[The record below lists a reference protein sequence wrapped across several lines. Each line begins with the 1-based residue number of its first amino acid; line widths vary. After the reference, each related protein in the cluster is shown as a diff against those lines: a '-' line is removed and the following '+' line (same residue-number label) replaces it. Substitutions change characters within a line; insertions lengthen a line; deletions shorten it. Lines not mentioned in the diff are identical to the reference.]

1 MKKIIALLLALIM
14 TFSMGTVAFAAGE
27 DAGDPPVAEDTTNDG
42 GEAEGSDEEAEDSP
56 LGEYDWILDL
66 PFGTVK
72 PALKIAKI
80 VLKLAKVY
88 VKLGFVFGFIDKE
101 AFMQQVYDFIGGLIG
116 SEEIPGV
123 EDILPDSGNSDD
135 AAEFFALA

>member
-14 TFSMGTVAFAAGE
+14 TFSMGTVAFAQE
-27 DAGDPPVAEDTTNDG
+27 TTEELPPVAEDTND
-42 GEAEGSDEEAEDSP
+42 EAEGSEEESI

-88 VKLGFVFGFIDKE
+88 VKLGLIFGIIDKE
-101 AFMQQVYDFIGGLIG
+101 AFMQQIGDFIGGLIG
-116 SEEIPGV
+116 SEEAPESGEIV
-123 EDILPDSGNSDD
+123 EGSDD
-135 AAEFFALA
+135 TAALEQLKFA

>member
-1 MKKIIALLLALIM
+1 MKKIISLLLALIM
-14 TFSMGTVAFAAGE
+14 AFSMCTVAFATDGATE
-27 DAGDPPVAEDTTNDG
+27 GDDITTNQP
-42 GEAEGSDEEAEDSP
+42 AEGETTDEEDSL

-88 VKLGFVFGFIDKE
+88 LKLGFVFGFIDKE
-101 AFMQQVYDFIGGLIG
+101 AFVEQIGDFIGGLIG
-116 SEEIPGV
+116 DAEQAPGEAPEEIP
-123 EDILPDSGNSDD
+123 EADS
-135 AAEFFALA
+135 EPALAA

>member
-1 MKKIIALLLALIM
+1 MKKVIALILALIM
-14 TFSMGTVAFAAGE
+14 TFSMGTVAFAE
-27 DAGDPPVAEDTTNDG
+27 GDVTEAPETNAPVEG
-42 GEAEGSDEEAEDSP
+42 GDEAADEEEAAEEEKDSL

-88 VKLGFVFGFIDKE
+88 VKLGVIFGFVDKDALME
-101 AFMQQVYDFIGGLIG
+101 QVYDFIGGLIG
-116 SEEIPGV
+116 SEEAPEADTTPADGV
-123 EDILPDSGNSDD
+123 ELVV
-135 AAEFFALA
+135 A

>member
-14 TFSMGTVAFAAGE
+14 TFSMGTVAFAEDETAGNSQE
-27 DAGDPPVAEDTTNDG
+27 IGTIEP
-42 GEAEGSDEEAEDSP
+42 GEDEEAGDSL

-72 PALKIAKI
+72 PALKLAKI

-88 VKLGFVFGFIDKE
+88 VKLGFVFGFVDKE

-116 SEEIPGV
+116 SEETPGV
-123 EDILPDSGNSDD
+123 EDIPTTDSGNSDD

>member
-1 MKKIIALLLALIM
+1 M
-14 TFSMGTVAFAAGE
+14 TFSMGTVAFAETASE
-27 DAGDPPVAEDTTNDG
+27 ELPPVLEDNG
-42 GEAEGSDEEAEDSP
+42 GEAEDADEEAEDSL

-123 EDILPDSGNSDD
+123 EDIPTTDSGNSDD

>member
-14 TFSMGTVAFAAGE
+14 TFSMGTVAFAEGE
-27 DAGDPPVAEDTTNDG
+27 YASEELPPVLENNG
-42 GEAEGSDEEAEDSP
+42 GEAEGSDEEAEDSL

-116 SEEIPGV
+116 SEESPGV

>member
-14 TFSMGTVAFAAGE
+14 TFSMGTVAFAE
-27 DAGDPPVAEDTTNDG
+27 GDVTEAPETNAPVVEEEGTEGTD
-42 GEAEGSDEEAEDSP
+42 EAP
-56 LGEYDWILDL
+56 ILGEYDWILDL

-116 SEEIPGV
+116 DAEAPEVNEKV
-123 EDILPDSGNSDD
+123 EPDGDVAVDD
-135 AAEFFALA
+135 ALAA

>member
-14 TFSMGTVAFAAGE
+14 AFSMGTVAFAE
-27 DAGDPPVAEDTTNDG
+27 DSVELPPVVENN
-42 GEAEGSDEEAEDSP
+42 GENEDEEAAEEDSL

-116 SEEIPGV
+116 DAEAPEVNEKV
-123 EDILPDSGNSDD
+123 EPDGDVAVDD
-135 AAEFFALA
+135 ALAA

>member
-14 TFSMGTVAFAAGE
+14 TFSMGTVAFAT
-27 DAGDPPVAEDTTNDG
+27 DVAD
-42 GEAEGSDEEAEDSP
+42 EGTQDIETILPDENEDEEAEDSL

-123 EDILPDSGNSDD
+123 EDIPTTDSGNSDD